1 MIHVISIKKK
11 QFHFFLLSI
20 LVSAVI
26 TFFLNI
32 YIDKNKETFTENC
45 SKYLLLNIENKY
57 NSQILNNYVNIV
69 FEREKLNLK
78 LKFDDID
85 IQTNKIFTKNGS
97 DCEKKI
103 KLYFDEIKNIELSI
117 KNKLIELINNLKEL
131 GSVLPIQDQV
141 MSIEIQYDDLI
152 DVRVEDNIYETNK
165 TTKIIIQ
172 FFVILLLINFLYF
185 IGTRFKI
192 YLK

>member
-1 MIHVISIKKK
+1 MIHVISIKK

-97 DCEKKI
+97 DCEKKSNFI
-103 KLYFDEIKNIELSI
+103 LMKLKILNYLLK
-117 KNKLIELINNLKEL
+117 IN
-131 GSVLPIQDQV
+131 
-141 MSIEIQYDDLI
+141 
-152 DVRVEDNIYETNK
+152 
-165 TTKIIIQ
+165 
-172 FFVILLLINFLYF
+172 
-185 IGTRFKI
+185 
-192 YLK
+192 

>member
-1 MIHVISIKKK
+1 M
-11 QFHFFLLSI
+11 
-20 LVSAVI
+20 SAVI

-85 IQTNKIFTKNGS
+85 IQTNKIFTKMVVIV
-97 DCEKKI
+97 KKI

-131 GSVLPIQDQV
+131 G
-141 MSIEIQYDDLI
+141 
-152 DVRVEDNIYETNK
+152 
-165 TTKIIIQ
+165 Q
-172 FFVILLLINFLYF
+172 FFQ
-185 IGTRFKI
+185 FKTK
-192 YLK
+192 YEY

>member
-1 MIHVISIKKK
+1 MYFFEFKNLINKGKPTYPNPIIATVFLFFSKFIDKFIYILFKDYNDTCNINKKK

-97 DCEKKI
+97 DCEKKSNFI
-103 KLYFDEIKNIELSI
+103 LMKLKILNYLLK
-117 KNKLIELINNLKEL
+117 IN
-131 GSVLPIQDQV
+131 
-141 MSIEIQYDDLI
+141 
-152 DVRVEDNIYETNK
+152 
-165 TTKIIIQ
+165 
-172 FFVILLLINFLYF
+172 
-185 IGTRFKI
+185 
-192 YLK
+192 

>member
-1 MIHVISIKKK
+1 MIHVISIKKNNSIL
-11 QFHFFLLSI
+11 FFLLSI

-97 DCEKKI
+97 DCEKKKSNFI
-103 KLYFDEIKNIELSI
+103 LMKLKNIELSI

-131 GSVLPIQDQV
+131 G
-141 MSIEIQYDDLI
+141 
-152 DVRVEDNIYETNK
+152 
-165 TTKIIIQ
+165 Q
-172 FFVILLLINFLYF
+172 FFQ
-185 IGTRFKI
+185 FKT
-192 YLK
+192 K